1 MARILKRPMFN
12 RGGSSNE
19 NNGIMTG
26 LVDRTEKNQGGR
38 IGLSNG
44 DSPFSDERTAEDVR
58 LITEA
63 RNKYSPI
70 PKTRLPIGQFG
81 AGLMSGR
88 GFKDSAIDA
97 YGSFVKAD
105 DKTRAAIA
113 KRKQAAVSSSLSQ
126 QLKEANVKPKDSRTK
141 EMIMLEEIYGKDSP
155 QYKTAL
161 EKLVLNP
168 LEPKDTRTN
177 LMKEVEAVYGKDSPQ
192 YKAALEKLV
201 LNPLDP
207 KDTRTAVIK
216 NADVLDELGF
226 FKSPEDKAKYI
237 QAATIKGA
245 GLNIEFDET
254 GKIKSISEGDQGDTK
269 TKNAARDL
277 KINTFKMNNAA
288 NNLFKNLEGAKTGPV
303 GAFVQALDSTGSQ
316 LKQVADS
323 FGFKST
329 GPKELRT
336 FDDTGSGAIDNY
348 IEKNFGSFIGNDA
361 VQLGKIKSASINLA
375 YLMARVDEPGGR
387 FTDRDIALKM
397 EELGIGAD
405 PERTMNIMANAIKL
419 RNENANYEYRELTK
433 GEELDFSKM
442 NVFGKEEKKQY
453 FRPGPDGIYRF
464 YETEKD

>member
-1 MARILKRPMFN
+1 MPRILKRPMFN

-126 QLKEANVKPKDSRTK
+126 QLKEANVKPKDSRTN
-141 EMIMLEEIYGKDSP
+141 
-155 QYKTAL
+155 T
-161 EKLVLNP
+161 
-168 LEPKDTRTN
+168 
-177 LMKEVEAVYGKDSPQ
+177 MKELEAIYGKDSPQ

-375 YLMARVDEPGGR
+375 YLMARIDEPGGR

-397 EELGIGAD
+397 EELGLGAN
-405 PERTMNIMANAIKL
+405 PERTIAVMKNAIKL
-419 RNENANYEYRELTK
+419 RNDNAAFEYRELTK